1 MSLFTPHIN
10 LGKYSSADV
19 ARWSKTNIVVLYVS
33 IKDNKIVYGRTIYYN
48 PNMDQWWSDRGTY
61 VIKMIERTLTK
72 HKIPN
77 VEILV
82 NVMDKP
88 MNNPYYLQF
97 SRTTNFNSHVLPN
110 FTFYKWFSNLPFF
123 MEIKEDFIKNNVV
136 WEDKIDKIMWA
147 GNNSATIRLK
157 LNEFATNSKYDRYY
171 YNLLDNGGTFVN
183 LIDHGKYKY
192 LLDME
197 GIGYSGRV
205 PYLLL
210 TGSCVIILE
219 NEEPD
224 FDYKL
229 YYENVFI
236 EDIHYLKVKYNI
248 NDSVDTIND
257 KIVNKIANTD
267 CKTIGKKS
275 LELAKEYFTDDK
287 IDQYIAEVLTYY
299 ASLYEVSDT
308 VYNPDI
314 VFSRNLSTTVNKNIQ
329 LNKFKK
335 YK

>member
-1 MSLFTPHIN
+1 MSLFTPHIK

-19 ARWSKTNIVVLYVS
+19 ERWKNTNIIVLYVS
-33 IKDNKIVYGRTIYYN
+33 IKNNKIVTEKTIYYN
-48 PNMDQWWSDRGTY
+48 PNMDQWWNDRGNY
-61 VIKMIERTLTK
+61 VVKMIERTLLT
-72 HKIPN
+72 HIVPD

-97 SRTTNFNSHVLPN
+97 SRTTNQNSHVLPN
-110 FTFYKWFSNLPFF
+110 FTFYKWFSNLPYF
-123 MEIKEDFIKNNVV
+123 MDIKKDLIKNNVL

-147 GNNSATIRLK
+147 GNNSANIRIRL
-157 LNEFATNSKYDRYY
+157 NELATNSKYY
-171 YNLLDNGGTFVN
+171 YNLLEHGGNFVD
-183 LIDHGKYKY
+183 LIDHGKYRY
-192 LLDME
+192 LLDIE

-224 FDYKL
+224 YDYKL
-229 YYENVFI
+229 YYENDLI
-236 EDIHYLKVKYNI
+236 ENVHYLKVKYNK

-257 KIVNKIANTD
+257 KILNKIANTD
-267 CKTIGKKS
+267 CKTIGEKS
-275 LELAKEYFTDDK
+275 LEFAKDYFTNEK
-287 IDQYIAEVLTYY
+287 IDQYIAEVLRYY

-308 VYNPDI
+308 AYNTNI
-314 VFSRNLSTTVNKNIQ
+314 IFNRNLGSVMNRNML
-329 LNKFKK
+329 LNKYRNK
-335 YK
+335 